1 MLIGSTATALART
14 SPVPLLVVKKKVL
27 DSDARIAVA
36 TDLSDSSKPAL
47 RVALRWFSLPYLTLF
62 HAFDPPYRGWVD
74 GRAAFDRR
82 FEASAIAQCR
92 SFVQDV
98 SGENLDANFEIIV
111 RRGDPVTGLRVL
123 SNEADINL
131 AWQERMGERA

>member
-27 DSDARIAVA
+27 DSDARKAVA

-74 GRAAFDRR
+74 DRAAFDSR

-98 SGENLDANFEIIV
+98 AGENLDANFEIIV